1 MGMANG
7 GADERRHDGRRKK
20 KEEAHVPALSKV
32 PRQAP
37 GAAEERLESR
47 GRNERPVALG
57 IVGAVARS
65 GGPEE
70 QAGAGKQRP
79 SRDGGSPGRRGVGND
94 RVCSCRSA
102 PGSFWN

>member
-70 QAGAGKQRP
+70 QAGAGKRRP
-79 SRDGGSPGRRGVGND
+79 RRGWWEPGPPGRRK
-94 RVCSCRSA
+94 R
-102 PGSFWN
+102 